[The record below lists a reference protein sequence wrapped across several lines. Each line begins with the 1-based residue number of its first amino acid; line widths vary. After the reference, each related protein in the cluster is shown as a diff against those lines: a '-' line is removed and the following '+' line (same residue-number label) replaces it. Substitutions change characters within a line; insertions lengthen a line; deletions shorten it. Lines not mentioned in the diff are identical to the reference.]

1 MNRLICGSLVVGFCV
16 TAPFIAT
23 AQAQGRVPHRAS
35 TAFGIDVGAL
45 LPKSDLLDNSLLVNV
60 NYEYYVT
67 PRVSLRGSFGW
78 TDPEFNA
85 IGYDS
90 LRQIP
95 IRLDLDYN
103 WEGGAWH
110 PFVGAGFGAYFMQ
123 FRNNG
128 QTIGETETEP
138 GVNFQGGFEYFF
150 NRRVS
155 WKGEARYQAVGKAR
169 GVDSSGLAL
178 TAGLKAY
185 F

>member
-1 MNRLICGSLVVGFCV
+1 MRRLICGSLGLAACLAIPV
-16 TAPFIAT
+16 TAN
-23 AQAQGRVPHRAS
+23 AQGRVPHHAS

-45 LPKSDLLDNSLLVNV
+45 LPKTDILDNALLVNV
-60 NYEYYVT
+60 NYEYYAT

-78 TDPEFNA
+78 TSPEFNV
-85 IGYDS
+85 GGVDS

-95 IRLDLDYN
+95 LRLDVNYN

-128 QTIGETETEP
+128 QTIGDTETEP

-150 NRRVS
+150 NRRVA
-155 WKGEARYQAVGKAR
+155 WKGEARYQVVGKAR